1 MPARCSRAWCAR
13 GVVAP
18 REGSRS
24 AVDLCGLRP
33 PHGVGAETGGIES
46 EPSDPTMDESRILTG
61 RDVLKSADPT
71 FEQERRTA
79 FTTGE
84 QRLDR
89 RECLL
94 GDPELNRTTR
104 LLLDDGG
111 SIPHAVSGAHIID
124 AQANEIACSQL
135 AVDAEIEQGEI
146 TGRARHFEPHPIR
159 PDVHR
164 YHWTL
169 LTDEDAPLFQG
180 RLMFVGWCSIVTM
193 ADPPI
198 RRPPSAHDEHPSI
211 TGR

>member
-1 MPARCSRAWCAR
+1 MRSSAFVAKATAGARGCQDRQSSTCSAILRASSTSMPARCSRAWCAR

-111 SIPHAVSGAHIID
+111 SIPHAVSGTHIID
-124 AQANEIACSQL
+124 AQANERLHALSL
-135 AVDAEIEQGEI
+135 LSMPRLN
-146 TGRARHFEPHPIR
+146 RARSRDEPGISSRTP
-159 PDVHR
+159 
-164 YHWTL
+164 
-169 LTDEDAPLFQG
+169 
-180 RLMFVGWCSIVTM
+180 
-193 ADPPI
+193 
-198 RRPPSAHDEHPSI
+198 
-211 TGR
+211 